1 VPLATVM
8 RKPKRLQEVG
18 RADVRARNARPRAE
32 PPSDP
37 ILDAVSEDAEATT
50 EDTAARSS
58 GTVSSVRARTN
69 SSVHRRVF
77 GRNSWIGA
85 FSSKN
90 EILLRLLTEKLR
102 GRPTTPDR
110 RGGPTISTG
119 SRRAKQTTP
128 HGPLERLLEDAN
140 TGVLCSRPP

>member
-1 VPLATVM
+1 M

-18 RADVRARNARPRAE
+18 RADVRARNPRPRAE

-58 GTVSSVRARTN
+58 GTVSSARSRTS

-90 EILLRLLTEKLR
+90 EILLRLLTVKLR
-102 GRPTTPDR
+102 GRPPTADR
-110 RGGPTISTG
+110 AGGPAISTG
-119 SRRAKQTTP
+119 SRRPKPQAH
-128 HGPLERLLEDAN
+128 HGPLQRLLAV
-140 TGVLCSRPP
+140 T